1 MTLSWIFPLG
11 ENPGG
16 IFPRGI
22 SLPIVVETSRN
33 PGRWCGAQSSNTLLT
48 ILQSAIAVHKSPA
61 RKPGSGKTSEIFN
74 AWRLHSVSVFHFRM
88 YIYIFMTYMTY
99 LTYMTYMTLKIEI
112 EHPEIDDSS
121 MFIIIL
127 LIWPFGSI
135 WGVYLVLR

>member
-1 MTLSWIFPLG
+1 MVTLQDFPW
-11 ENPGG
+11 ENPWH
-16 IFPRGI
+16 FRGI
-22 SLPIVVETSRN
+22 SHRLKPRF

-61 RKPGSGKTSEIFN
+61 RKPGGRPSPRNS
-74 AWRLHSVSVFHFRM
+74 AWRLHSVSVFHFII
-88 YIYIFMTYMTY
+88 YIYIYDLYDFYDFY
-99 LTYMTYMTLKIEI
+99 DFEI
-112 EHPEIDDSS
+112 EHPEIDYSS

>member
-1 MTLSWIFPLG
+1 MVTLQDFPW
-11 ENPGG
+11 ENPWH
-16 IFPRGI
+16 FRGI
-22 SLPIVVETSRN
+22 SHRLKPRF

-61 RKPGSGKTSEIFN
+61 RKPGGRPSPRNS
-74 AWRLHSVSVFHFRM
+74 AWRLHSVSVFHFIIC
-88 YIYIFMTYMTY
+88 IYIFMTYMAF
-99 LTYMTYMTLKIEI
+99 MTFMTLKIEI
-112 EHPEIDDSS
+112 EHPEIDYSS